1 MMIPLDQL
9 VRRHNL
15 QIHGVLHC
23 GASEGQ
29 ERFIYDELVKGNIVW
44 IEAIHNVYLKL
55 MENIKPFHKQIAI
68 NACISNEDGK
78 LVRFNI
84 SNNESQSSS
93 LLELGVHA
101 NIHPEVHW
109 VDHLIMTTQRLD
121 KLLNNLPY
129 NTDSLNLF
137 NCDLQGAELLAL
149 QGLGD
154 RLSQFDYL
162 ILEVNKKH
170 TYEGCVL
177 VEELDE
183 FLSDY
188 KRVETGD
195 WVGDCWTDA
204 LFVKRSL
211 L

>member
-1 MMIPLDQL
+1 MMIPLNEL
-9 VRRHNL
+9 ISRHNL
-15 QIHGVLHC
+15 KIKGVLHC

-29 ERFIYDELVKGNIVW
+29 ERFVYDELVDGKILW
-44 IEAIHNVYLKL
+44 IEAIPDVFFKL
-55 MENIKPFHKQIAI
+55 QDNIAPFIKQAAI

-78 LVRFNI
+78 KVVFHI

-93 LLELGVHA
+93 ILDFGKHES
-101 NIHPEVHW
+101 IHPEVHW
-109 VDHLIMTTQRLD
+109 IDHQLMVTQRLD
-121 KLLNNLPY
+121 TILNFIGDS
-129 NTDSLNLF
+129 TESLNLF

-154 RLSQFDYL
+154 KLKQFDYL
-162 ILEVNKKH
+162 LLEVNKQS

-188 KRVETGD
+188 KRVETGK

-204 LFVKRSL
+204 LYIRKTL